1 MMAASLESIRQRL
14 ASLRPDELRLEDESH
29 LHAGHEG
36 AKSGGGH
43 FRLSIVSNRFNGLG
57 TVARHRLVYDAL
69 ADLMRREIHAL
80 SIHAA
85 TPDEAR
91 HAAPNPPI
99 QDKP

>member
-1 MMAASLESIRQRL
+1 MAASLDAIRQRL
-14 ASLRPDELRLEDESH
+14 ASLQPTDIRLEDESH

-43 FRLSIVSNRFNGLG
+43 YRLSIVSNRFSGLA
-57 TVARHRLVYDAL
+57 TIARHRLVYDAL

-80 SIHAA
+80 SINAV

-91 HAAPNPPI
+91 LAAPNLPT
-99 QDKP
+99 QDNS